1 MTRDDAFQAIADHQ
15 KALDAALDKA
25 RSQFSIRICYVTAH
39 SDLVDL
45 TRKIV
50 KELEV

>member
-1 MTRDDAFQAIADHQ
+1 MTRREALSAIQAHLRD
-15 KALDAALDKA
+15 LDNALDKA

-50 KELEV
+50 KDLES